1 MLSRFT
7 PLVARTAAR
16 SRFVAAPLAS
26 RSFSSV
32 GHTTAAEA
40 AAMSGYS
47 NIEFRIDEDAMVI
60 EAVQQFAA
68 NNIGCL
74 VTVNDSGMLLF
85 RTNGAPGSNGNS
97 LGGDLRI
104 LCGTIRSFDKFCLQL
119 SILVVESL
127 AFAIQASQLNIA
139 FLSDFL

>member
-1 MLSRFT
+1 MAVSFDSLFLLNSRVFSYDLARNSHSDPISSFNIPVIPQIILHYNLSNSTMLSRFA
-7 PLVARTAAR
+7 PLAARTAAR
-16 SRFVAAPLAS
+16 SLVAAPAS

-47 NIEFRIDEDAMVI
+47 NIEFRIDEDSMVI

-74 VTVNDSGMLLF
+74 VTVNDAGMF
-85 RTNGAPGSNGNS
+85 FP
-97 LGGDLRI
+97 
-104 LCGTIRSFDKFCLQL
+104 K
-119 SILVVESL
+119 E
-127 AFAIQASQLNIA
+127 
-139 FLSDFL
+139 